1 MILAERQRAILVGT
15 KICHETVQE
24 KEIYDA
30 TGITISSRNFHTLCI
45 FLRDNILEVL
55 LVKKYI

>member
-55 LVKKYI
+55 P